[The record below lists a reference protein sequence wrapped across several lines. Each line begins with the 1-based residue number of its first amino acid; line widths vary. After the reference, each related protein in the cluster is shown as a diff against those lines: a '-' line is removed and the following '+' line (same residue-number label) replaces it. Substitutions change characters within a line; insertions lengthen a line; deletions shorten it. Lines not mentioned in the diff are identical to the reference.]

1 MSRKYEKFAEN
12 YLVMPSVMASEYQ
25 DKQFIYA
32 VWRNPE
38 SDTEGREYLT
48 TGWSATFDHA
58 FRAVRNFMKNNQNAI
73 YG

>member
-12 YLVMPSVMASEYQ
+12 YLVTPSLMASAET
-25 DKQFIYA
+25 DTQFFYA
-32 VWRNPE
+32 VWRNPS
-38 SDTEGREYLT
+38 SDTEDRKYLT